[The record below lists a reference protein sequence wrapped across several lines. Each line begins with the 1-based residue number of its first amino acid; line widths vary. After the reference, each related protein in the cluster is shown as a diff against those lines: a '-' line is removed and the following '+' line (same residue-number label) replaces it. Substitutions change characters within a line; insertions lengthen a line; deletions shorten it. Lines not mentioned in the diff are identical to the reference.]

1 MIIINIIRNNKKSSI
16 GYLKH
21 ILSFDESKVVL
32 LISTVLAVL
41 TTINEIKL
49 MKTIQIFEI
58 YIPQIYLFDKVGN
71 VT

>member
-1 MIIINIIRNNKKSSI
+1 M
-16 GYLKH
+16 KH